1 MEKKIIQSSLT
12 DCNTRFIKLIS
23 NYGFIQK
30 SLVLISLILNSEC
43 IRLEPSVFDTSKSV
57 IALVTQIGLT
67 AGRMTRTC
75 SIIGSGSTK
84 ATRVYGQAGSFTT
97 GTANNGGI
105 SADSLNAPAVVTVD
119 SGGNLYVAEASNN
132 RVLFFPSGSTAA
144 TRVYGQNGNFSAN
157 TADNG
162 GISANSLNLPQGLA
176 VDSIGNLYITE
187 TSNSRILYYPSGS
200 TTATKVYGQN
210 GSFSSNTANNGGIS
224 ANSLNNPVAI
234 ALDAG
239 GNLYAAD
246 SQNNRILYYPSGS
259 TTATKVYGQPDFFSS
274 TINNGGISAASLNNP
289 LGVAVDSVGNLYIG
303 DMDNNRAL
311 YYPSGN
317 AAATRVYGQPDFFSS
332 TGNNGGLSAD
342 SLRKPARVA
351 VDCAGN
357 LFVTDQTNNRVLY
370 YSSGSTTA

>member
-187 TSNSRILYYPSGS
+187 TS
-200 TTATKVYGQN
+200 
-210 GSFSSNTANNGGIS
+210 
-224 ANSLNNPVAI
+224 
-234 ALDAG
+234 
-239 GNLYAAD
+239 
-246 SQNNRILYYPSGS
+246 
-259 TTATKVYGQPDFFSS
+259 
-274 TINNGGISAASLNNP
+274 
-289 LGVAVDSVGNLYIG
+289 
-303 DMDNNRAL
+303 
-311 YYPSGN
+311 
-317 AAATRVYGQPDFFSS
+317 
-332 TGNNGGLSAD
+332 
-342 SLRKPARVA
+342 
-351 VDCAGN
+351 
-357 LFVTDQTNNRVLY
+357 
-370 YSSGSTTA
+370 

>member
-274 TINNGGISAASLNNP
+274 T
-289 LGVAVDSVGNLYIG
+289 
-303 DMDNNRAL
+303 
-311 YYPSGN
+311 
-317 AAATRVYGQPDFFSS
+317 
-332 TGNNGGLSAD
+332 GNNGGLSAD

-370 YSSGSTTA
+370 YSSGSTTASRVYGQLGSFTANAFNNGGISADSLSFPAGAAIDSSGNMYLPDRGNNRVLYYGQ